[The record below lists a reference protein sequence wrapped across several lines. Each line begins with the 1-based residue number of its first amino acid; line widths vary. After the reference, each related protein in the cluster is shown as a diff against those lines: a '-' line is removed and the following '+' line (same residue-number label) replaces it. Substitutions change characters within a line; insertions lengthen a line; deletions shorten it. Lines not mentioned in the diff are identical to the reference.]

1 MQTYYTIPLMVVHP
15 FQKPFCVLFISLAL
29 LFYFLQSRKEVPY
42 NMKFVSK
49 ENSTATLTGDI
60 FENPFKGFPNPNE
73 SSSREGFDILKFLN
87 SSLLGDDETEKSLGT
102 NEIKHVYILGL
113 FELTRKNGERRKEG
127 ESELMAARI
136 AVQHVNALNI
146 LPGYKLALLVNDTQ
160 CDPGVA
166 IDRLFHTIYS
176 NKTIVM
182 LLGAGCSNV
191 SEALA
196 HIVPYWNII
205 QVSYGSKS
213 PILSDRNKF
222 PLFFRTVAPDSSH
235 NIAKTHFIKHHFWQ
249 VVVAFS
255 QSENRYLLPINHLI
269 TELERENVSCVSTV
283 TFTLDNYK
291 EQLIFLKNLDIR
303 IIIGSFSLRM
313 APLIFCKAF
322 ELGIYG
328 NEYLWILENH
338 DIPWWLNQPG
348 DCDKNALKIAIEG
361 AIMVGD
367 YDYSEESP
375 TKSEEYITKYA
386 NTIANVSRYAKQSYD
401 AIWTMALTLS
411 SFNPDF
417 VTNFDYGKHEV
428 VCGFFEVMKRLKFVG
443 LSGPIKFHGADRIG
457 DFVVSQ
463 IQAVKSK
470 FKQLNGHRMH
480 PCIPLR
486 DNFCLSQLYQRY
498 GANSGP
504 TMFELFIMEQFDP
517 STYICAQMAENRTNV
532 SLNPWAYISCFY
544 GPQTQELPL
553 TLLITGVLGNIA
565 VCIVIIKQ
573 PTLHTATNYYLF
585 NLAVSDVTL
594 LIFGL
599 PNDVAMYW
607 HQYPWPFGLYFC
619 KFRAL
624 ISETA
629 SYVSVL
635 TVVAF
640 STERYIAI
648 CYPLYLRAISGLQRA
663 IWIISALWVVSFLC
677 ASPFA
682 ALTKISYIY
691 YPYNTTNIVEESA
704 MCAMVGQ
711 PENLPLTELSSIIF
725 FILPMVI
732 IAVLY
737 TNMGITIA
745 KTSKNKLESKMK
757 GSIHR
762 KNKKNQSNR
771 SIIRML
777 SLVVLGFFMCWA
789 PFHAQRL
796 MTIYFKDSEAIEE
809 VNYWMFFIT
818 GLCYYFSSTL
828 NPILYNVM
836 SEKMRTAF
844 REVFCGLKGKKTPRR
859 SGTFKDTSH
868 TYVSMHKNH
877 SHNHRKF
884 DGLEEDLFICK
895 DSTSNLL
902 RESQKNGKKCCYK
915 SDSVQG
921 IMSETGV

>member
-463 IQAVKSK
+463 IQGGQLKNIALYDSIRDKLDFDCYICHKVVWKNGQIPIAQRILKTILLTIPTSLFYLTSGISAIGIICSLLFLYFNLKFRQMKNVKLSSPN
-470 FKQLNGHRMH
+470 LNNLTVIG
-480 PCIPLR
+480 CILVY
-486 DNFCLSQLYQRY
+486 LSVIIFAYH
-498 GANSGP
+498 SFTKDTGP
-504 TMFELFIMEQFDP
+504 TLDQLCLIERCECHNTLGWHIALFGYKTI
-517 STYICAQMAENRTNV
+517 
-532 SLNPWAYISCFY
+532 
-544 GPQTQELPL
+544 
-553 TLLITGVLGNIA
+553 LLIIGVLMAWKTRHIKIPALNDSQYIGICVYSA
-565 VCIVIIKQ
+565 IFTTIIVIV
-573 PTLHTATNYYLF
+573 F
-585 NLAVSDVTL
+585 SFVT
-594 LIFGL
+594 
-599 PNDVAMYW
+599 DY
-607 HQYPWPFGLYFC
+607 
-619 KFRAL
+619 
-624 ISETA
+624 
-629 SYVSVL
+629 
-635 TVVAF
+635 
-640 STERYIAI
+640 
-648 CYPLYLRAISGLQRA
+648 
-663 IWIISALWVVSFLC
+663 
-677 ASPFA
+677 
-682 ALTKISYIY
+682 
-691 YPYNTTNIVEESA
+691 
-704 MCAMVGQ
+704 
-711 PENLPLTELSSIIF
+711 
-725 FILPMVI
+725 FILSF
-732 IAVLY
+732 
-737 TNMGITIA
+737 IA
-745 KTSKNKLESKMK
+745 KTGSILISTSTTLALLFVPKIKSTFGSVDHELSIMESMGLKIQYNTRRFILDDPKELLCRLEIQNKAYKSELESLDREICRLESILD
-757 GSIHR
+757 GSDPSSSNTMQTFPEVYYLEVPRASWPIWHS
-762 KNKKNQSNR
+762 QS
-771 SIIRML
+771 IK
-777 SLVVLGFFMCWA
+777 
-789 PFHAQRL
+789 
-796 MTIYFKDSEAIEE
+796 T
-809 VNYWMFFIT
+809 
-818 GLCYYFSSTL
+818 FSSDSNVKSVNFFGKFKKFFGSL
-828 NPILYNVM
+828 ASLQYGYSSFDAKQMGIGKDIPKSNPEISDKFLVPYG
-836 SEKMRTAF
+836 SHFGEKD
-844 REVFCGLKGKKTPRR
+844 VL
-859 SGTFKDTSH
+859 
-868 TYVSMHKNH
+868 
-877 SHNHRKF
+877 
-884 DGLEEDLFICK
+884 
-895 DSTSNLL
+895 
-902 RESQKNGKKCCYK
+902 
-915 SDSVQG
+915 
-921 IMSETGV
+921 